1 MNILT
6 IGKNG
11 QLAQCINK
19 VLEEKNSEHKFYFS
33 DRNEI
38 DITDFLFILLILSK
52 ILTPNTRTKKQ
63 SIKL

>member
-38 DITDFLFILLILSK
+38 DITDSNSIEKYVIEHK
-52 ILTPNTRTKKQ
+52 IDIVII
-63 SIKL
+63 S

>member
-38 DITDFLFILLILSK
+38 DITDS
-52 ILTPNTRTKKQ
+52 N
-63 SIKL
+63 